1 MREALEG
8 LEGRQIAMNGEEE
21 EQQWHHGGMALGLEL
36 ESRTTVVP
44 WAKRLAKCGR
54 RSTERRQEEQTDLSP
69 ALRPSPGTQMEMT
82 QL

>member
-1 MREALEG
+1 MD
-8 LEGRQIAMNGEEE
+8 GEEE

-36 ESRTTVVP
+36 EARTTVVP

-69 ALRPSPGTQMEMT
+69 ALRPSRGTQMAMT